1 MAKPKPTA
9 DGTPGGSAH
18 VTTNTGVSKG
28 SAAEGRM
35 GVESWVKVV
44 RGAVWCGGGSW
55 GALVSGG
62 WRTSQ
67 AAAHRA
73 GSTAMVGGAG
83 ASFP

>member
-1 MAKPKPTA
+1 
-9 DGTPGGSAH
+9 
-18 VTTNTGVSKG
+18 
-28 SAAEGRM
+28 M
-35 GVESWVKVV
+35 GVESWLKVV

-73 GSTAMVGGAG
+73 GVDGDGGACRRLLSLG
-83 ASFP
+83 AEGDKVGHCAGTVQSV

>member
-1 MAKPKPTA
+1 
-9 DGTPGGSAH
+9 
-18 VTTNTGVSKG
+18 
-28 SAAEGRM
+28 M

-62 WRTSQ
+62 CWAAGWRTSQ

-73 GSTAMVGGAG
+73 GSTAMVGRAG